1 MTSLETEQTQYDQ
14 RAMPAAKDAVGHG
27 APTNSKGLKVQA
39 LSLGYDRKTVI
50 DALDLSFEPG
60 KFTAIIGPNGC
71 GKSTLLSALA
81 RLLKPSAGQIFLGDK
96 AIDSFKPKAYAREVS
111 LLSQQA
117 VAPSGITVAQL
128 VSRGRFP
135 HQGLLAQHSSED
147 EAPVHQ
153 ALRTTGTLELAT
165 HRLSDLSGGQRQRVW
180 VATTLAQQAPI
191 LLLDEPTTYMD
202 VAHQVDLLD
211 LFASQRDAGKT
222 VITVLHDINQA
233 MRYADTVVLMHEGK
247 VLASGAPDEVITVD
261 SLGAA
266 FGVHCEIH
274 PDPVTGGPMMVTVP
288 GARVTV

>member
-1 MTSLETEQTQYDQ
+1 MTSQ
-14 RAMPAAKDAVGHG
+14 RLQVEAVR
-27 APTNSKGLKVQA
+27 
-39 LSLGYDRKTVI
+39 LGYDRKPVI
-50 DALDLSFEPG
+50 DCLDLSFEPG

-81 RLLKPSAGQIFLGDK
+81 RLLKPSAGQILLGEK

-135 HQGLLAQHSSED
+135 RQGLLAQHGSED
-147 EAPVHQ
+147 EAAVYQ
-153 ALRTTGTLELAT
+153 ALVSTGTLDLAT
-165 HRLSDLSGGQRQRVW
+165 RRLSDLSGGQRQRVW

-211 LFASQRDAGKT
+211 LFATQRDAGKT

-247 VLASGAPDEVITVD
+247 VLGSGAPDEVITVE
-261 SLGAA
+261 SLGVA

-288 GARVTV
+288 APRRAL